1 MIISHIILKNWRN
14 FRSVDVDLKDRVF
27 LVGPNAAGKSN
38 FLDSLRFLRDL
49 AKPGG
54 GLQKA
59 ITDRGG
65 VSKIRCLSARSN
77 PKVEI
82 AISLSNSSNQEPTWR
97 YEIGITQQTRGYRQ
111 PILSYERVWKGDVK
125 IIDRPDK
132 QDKDDELRLTQTFLE
147 QVNANAEFREVVK
160 FLESFLYL
168 HLIPQLVRHP
178 EAFATP
184 GLSEDP
190 FGRTFLE
197 RVAKTPEKTRKNRL
211 AKIEEAL
218 RSALPQLK
226 NLTDTKDEM
235 GVPHLEA
242 VYEHWRPGAGK
253 QREDQFSD
261 GTLRLIGLF
270 WSLLESDSLLLLEE
284 PELSLNAGIVNQ
296 ANMFN
301 KQNEIQGMRDEA
313 GNKGKALTNYY
324 KAIEG
329 IGRNTTQAFTDYKKG
344 KMDTNTAKML
354 SQAFADFG
362 LDMNKEGDYVLFYK
376 KLQEQQRLGAT
387 SVSSPSSYNPSST
400 IPYDVNSYKGMNKFK
415 LG

>member
-82 AISLSNSSNQEPTWR
+82 AISLSNSSNQEPTWK
-97 YEIGITQQTRGYRQ
+97 YEIGMTQQTRGYRQ
-111 PILSYERVWKGDVK
+111 PILSYERVWKGDKK
-125 IIDRPDK
+125 IIDRPDND
-132 QDKDDELRLTQTFLE
+132 DKDDELRLTQTFLE

-178 EAFATP
+178 EAFATT

-197 RVAKTPEKTRKNRL
+197 RVAKTPERTRKNRL
-211 AKIEEAL
+211 TKIEEAL

-284 PELSLNAGIVNQ
+284 PELSLNAGIVSQ
-296 ANMFN
+296 LPSLIYRLQRSR
-301 KQNEIQGMRDEA
+301 KRQVILSTHSTDLLSD
-313 GNKGKALTNYY
+313 K
-324 KAIEG
+324 G
-329 IGRNTTQAFTDYKKG
+329 IGGEEVLLMTPTSEGTKVEPASSVKDISLLLEG
-344 KMDTNTAKML
+344 GL
-354 SQAFADFG
+354 SIADAA
-362 LDMNKEGDYVLFYK
+362 LP
-376 KLQEQQRLGAT
+376 R
-387 SVSSPSSYNPSST
+387 T
-400 IPYDVNSYKGMNKFK
+400 IPTTVGQLSLFK
-415 LG
+415 

>member
-111 PILSYERVWKGDVK
+111 PILSYERVWKGNVK
-125 IIDRPDK
+125 IIDRPDE
-132 QDKDDELRLTQTFLE
+132 QDQKDELRLTQTFLE

-211 AKIEEAL
+211 TKIEEAL

-284 PELSLNAGIVNQ
+284 PELSLNAGIVSQ
-296 ANMFN
+296 LPSLIYRLQRSRKRQVILSTHSADLLSD
-301 KQNEIQGMRDEA
+301 K
-313 GNKGKALTNYY
+313 
-324 KAIEG
+324 G
-329 IGRNTTQAFTDYKKG
+329 IGGEEVLLMTPTSEGTKVE
-344 KMDTNTAKML
+344 TASSIKDISLLLEGGL
-354 SQAFADFG
+354 SIADAA
-362 LDMNKEGDYVLFYK
+362 LH
-376 KLQEQQRLGAT
+376 R
-387 SVSSPSSYNPSST
+387 T
-400 IPYDVNSYKGMNKFK
+400 IPTTVDQLSLFK
-415 LG
+415 